1 MLEVFRNLFSPRNAR
16 VLLAGTRTVHGRC
29 FSVGVNRMK
38 RRVLVAGVAAVALI
52 AIVWGVSAWLAHRSR
67 FDYSGTVE
75 TREIQIGS
83 RIGGRVTAVPVEEGQ
98 LVKSGTVLVQFECD
112 ELKAQRAQAQAK
124 LEQAQADLDKM
135 MRGNR
140 PEEIAQADATARAQL
155 ASLDAARNGPRT
167 QEIDQARADYASA
180 AADAS
185 NADIFFKRME
195 KLIAT
200 DTISRQQF
208 DDARDKRDA
217 AAQRA
222 ESSRQ
227 RLALLQAGTRPEDLR
242 AAEDKYKQAEAASA
256 LAHKGF
262 RTEDIA
268 SARGRLAQAEGS
280 VAEFDARLREAQ
292 LTAPSDAVI
301 EVVSIRP
308 GDLVPAGRIVM
319 TMLEASQLWVK
330 VYIPETD
337 LAHVHLGQHA
347 TVRVDSFGSRSFDGH
362 VGQIASQ
369 AEFLPRNVQ
378 TKSDRE
384 HEVFGVKVYVD
395 NAQQV
400 LKSGMSATVRL
411 E

>member
-1 MLEVFRNLFSPRNAR
+1 
-16 VLLAGTRTVHGRC
+16 
-29 FSVGVNRMK
+29 MK
-38 RRVLVAGVAAVALI
+38 RRILVAGVAAVVLI
-52 AIVWGVSAWLAHRSR
+52 AIIWGIFACVATRGR
-67 FDYSGTVE
+67 YDYSGTVE

-83 RIGGRVTAVPVEEGQ
+83 KIGGRVTQVPVEEGQ
-98 LVKSGTVLVQFECD
+98 IVKAGTALVLFECD

-124 LEQAQADLDKM
+124 VDQAQADLDKM
-135 MRGNR
+135 LRGNR
-140 PEEIAQADATARAQL
+140 PEEIAQADATARVQQ
-155 ASLDAARNGPRT
+155 ASLEAARNGPRR
-167 QEIDQARADYASA
+167 QEIDQAQADFA
-180 AADAS
+180 AAVADAA
-185 NADIFFKRME
+185 NADIFYKRME

-222 ESSRQ
+222 ESNRQ

-242 AAEDKYKQAEAASA
+242 AAEDKYKQAEAAA
-256 LAHKGF
+256 VLAHKGF
-262 RTEDIA
+262 RREDIE
-268 SARGRLAQAEGS
+268 SARGRFAEAQGS
-280 VAEFDARLREAQ
+280 VAELDARLLEAE
-292 LTAPSDAVI
+292 LTAPADSVV
-301 EVVSIRP
+301 EVVSVRP
-308 GDLVPAGRIVM
+308 GDLVPAGRIVI

-337 LAHVHLGQHA
+337 LAHVRLGQHA
-347 TVRVDSFGSRSFDGH
+347 TVRVDSFGNRSFEGH

-395 NAQQV
+395 NAQQI